1 MNGLHLLPGI
11 ILAPFVA
18 VLILLFIPSTARNAI
33 RGIALAAA
41 SCSLALA
48 TLAMFT
54 YDNASKGLQFVE
66 HVPWLTTFG
75 ISLDLGVDGLSLPL
89 VLLTAIILFAGV
101 FVSWKLESR
110 AKEFFIYTL
119 LLVGGVFGVFMSTD
133 LFVLFMFIEVAVIPK
148 YVLISVWGSTRK
160 DYAAMK
166 YTLYLLSGSAIAFVG
181 LFAVYTYVG
190 SPHTGLGYGT
200 FSLAELAKVNFSPEF
215 QKWGFL
221 AILVGFG
228 VLVPIFPLHRW
239 TPDGHSAAPTTISML
254 LAGVIMKLGGYAI
267 IRVGLGFFPMG
278 AQYWAPVVA
287 ILAAIN
293 VIYIAFVALAQK
305 DMKFV
310 VANSSIS
317 HMGFVLLGI
326 ASMNAV
332 SLSGAAAQMFA
343 HGIMAALFF
352 ALVGQVYDKAHT
364 RIIADFG
371 GLAKYMP
378 RTSAAF
384 LVVGLASLGL
394 PGLFNFVPEFTV
406 FAGSIQSFTVLTIV
420 SVFSVVVTA
429 IYVLWVYQRVFLGPA
444 NERWAGL
451 SDARGIELV
460 PIVLL
465 GGVLLV
471 LGVWPGPF
479 MDMVSGGIMPIVG
492 RIVAAPMGGIF

>member
-1 MNGLHLLPGI
+1 MNALHLLPGI
-11 ILAPFVA
+11 ILAPFA
-18 VLILLFIPSTARNAI
+18 AALIMLFVPSTARNLI
-33 RGIALAAA
+33 RGLALAAA

-48 TLAMFT
+48 GLAMFL
-54 YDNASKGLQFVE
+54 YDNSTKGLQFVE
-66 HVPWLTTFG
+66 HIGWLKSYG

-89 VLLTAIILFAGV
+89 VLLTAIIFFAGV
-101 FVSWKLESR
+101 FVSWKLENR
-110 AKEFFIYTL
+110 TKEFFVYTL

-133 LFVLFMFIEVAVIPK
+133 LLVLFMFIEISVIPK
-148 YVLISVWGSTRK
+148 YVLILVWGSTRK

-166 YTLYLLSGSAIAFVG
+166 YTLYLLSGSALAFVG
-181 LFAVYTYVG
+181 LFAIYAYAQN
-190 SPHTGLGYGT
+190 PQLGLGYGT
-200 FSLAELAKVNFSPEF
+200 FALSDLGRINFDPEF
-215 QKWGFL
+215 QKWAFL
-221 AILVGFG
+221 VLLVGFG

-267 IRVGLGFFPMG
+267 IRVGLGFFPEG
-278 AQYWAPVVA
+278 AAYWAPVVA
-287 ILAAIN
+287 ILATIN
-293 VIYIAFVALAQK
+293 VLYIAFVALVQK

-332 SLSGAAAQMFA
+332 SVSGAAAQMFA

-364 RIIADFG
+364 RMIADFG

-394 PGLFNFVPEFTV
+394 PGLFNFVPEFSV
-406 FAGSIQSFTVLTIV
+406 FVGGMQRFPVLTAV
-420 SVFSVVVTA
+420 SIFSVVVTA
-429 IYVLWVYQRVFLGPA
+429 IYVLWVYQRVFFGPA
-444 NERWAGL
+444 NPRWEGL
-451 SDARGIELV
+451 ADMKGVEVV
-460 PIVLL
+460 PVVLL
-465 GGVLLV
+465 GGILLV
-471 LGVWPGPF
+471 LGIMPGGF
-479 MDMVSGGIMPIVG
+479 MNIVSGGIAPIVQ
-492 RIVAAPMGGIF
+492 RLASVSTGGIF